1 MLKTFSMNILET
13 IWWNI
18 KTIRKNKKISQVK
31 LSELTWLDRS
41 FLSNVESGKV
51 NPSILSLEKI
61 AVSLEVEVKELF

>member
-1 MLKTFSMNILET
+1 MNILET

-18 KTIRKNKKISQVK
+18 KIIRKNKKISQVK

-61 AVSLEVEVKELF
+61 AVSLEIEVKELF

>member
-1 MLKTFSMNILET
+1 MSILET
-13 IWWNI
+13 IWGNV
-18 KTIRKNKKISQVK
+18 KSIRKSKKISQVK

-61 AVSLEVEVKELF
+61 AVSLDVEVKELF

>member
-1 MLKTFSMNILET
+1 MSILET
-13 IWWNI
+13 IWGNV
-18 KTIRKNKKISQVK
+18 KSIRKSKKISQVK

-61 AVSLEVEVKELF
+61 AVSLGVEVKELF